1 MPDAKLYL
9 LFTAVTA
16 IAIIIQTGVLLVLA
30 IGARETKKKVEQTL
44 DEVRLKALPAL
55 EQSRVILTDAAPKI
69 RIITD
74 NLVETTATLKKQ
86 AARVDV
92 AVEDVLTR
100 TRYEVARIDALVGNT
115 LDVVQSATHAVQH
128 TVARA
133 SETLQHA
140 VEVPTRRISGVVN
153 GLMAAVDR
161 LRGAAPNGAR
171 SKGPTRYRKAPVTS
185 ADVAAAGKPVVQDR
199 MTEPL
204 VPPGV

>member
-1 MPDAKLYL
+1 MPDPKLYL

-16 IAIIIQTGVLLVLA
+16 IAILIQTGILLAVA
-30 IGARETKKKVEQTL
+30 ISARETKKKVEHTL
-44 DEVRLKALPAL
+44 DEVRSKALPVL
-55 EQSRVILTDAAPKI
+55 EQSRVILDDAAPKI

-86 AARVDV
+86 ATRVDG

-100 TRYEVARIDALVGNT
+100 TRYEVARIDAMIGNT

-140 VEVPTRRISGVVN
+140 VEVPTRRLSGVVN
-153 GLMAAVDR
+153 GVMAAVDR
-161 LRGAAPNGAR
+161 FRGAAPNGSR
-171 SKGPTRYRKAPVTS
+171 SKGVRYRKVPVTS
-185 ADVAAAGKPVVQDR
+185 ADVAAAGRPVVQEN

-204 VPPGV
+204 VPPAV

>member
-100 TRYEVARIDALVGNT
+100 TRYEVARIDAIVGNT

-185 ADVAAAGKPVVQDR
+185 ADVAAAGEPVVHDK